1 MESVTGYRAALA
13 ADAVLLVAMCSGTAT
28 DCRSWISCK
37 HVKELQVSMFA
48 TGLELQD
55 IIHQVMIHV
64 LELVH
69 LTFCKVCCTG
79 IA

>member
-1 MESVTGYRAALA
+1 
-13 ADAVLLVAMCSGTAT
+13 
-28 DCRSWISCK
+28 
-37 HVKELQVSMFA
+37 MFA

>member
-1 MESVTGYRAALA
+1 
-13 ADAVLLVAMCSGTAT
+13 
-28 DCRSWISCK
+28 
-37 HVKELQVSMFA
+37 MFA

-69 LTFCKVCCTG
+69 LTFCKVCRTG